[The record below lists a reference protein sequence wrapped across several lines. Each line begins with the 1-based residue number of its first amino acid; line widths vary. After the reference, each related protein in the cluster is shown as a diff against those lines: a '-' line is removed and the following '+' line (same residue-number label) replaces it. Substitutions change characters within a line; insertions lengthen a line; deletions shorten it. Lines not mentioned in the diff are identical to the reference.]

1 MIILL
6 VLIAFI
12 LLCLNGGKSIGVFR
26 LISQVIKIIL
36 AIIVIKLFLMA
47 IGFGGLYFLKVLFF
61 P

>member
-1 MIILL
+1 MIVLL

-36 AIIVIKLFLMA
+36 AIIVLKLLLMA
-47 IGFGGLYFLKVLFF
+47 IGFGGLYFLKVSFF
-61 P
+61 Q